1 MRNFIATTILWCCTT
16 VPAFAQGSALPFRM
30 FVAFDGS
37 YQATTSEFQDGG
49 TFEANAEQAQ
59 FDTNYVV
66 TRGPRL
72 DVTAG
77 ALAMPRMAV
86 AVSAS
91 RFVLSTPATLNGSV
105 PHPLYFDRSR
115 GFATQVGQLRREE
128 LGVHLQA
135 RGIVV
140 SGRRAEL
147 GIFGGPSIFRVSQD
161 MVTGFGYGEA
171 YPYDEVSFRSA
182 DTIQARATRLG
193 FNVGTDITMFLTR
206 QLGIGAAVQ
215 FARGS
220 VNLPSAGG
228 AGQRVTVGGLR
239 AGGGLRVRF

>member
-1 MRNFIATTILWCCTT
+1 MKNIIATTVLWCCTT
-16 VPAFAQGSALPFRM
+16 VPAFAQGPALPFRM

-37 YQATTSEFQDGG
+37 YQATSSEFQDAG
-49 TFEANAEQAQ
+49 TFAANAEEGRFNTDYA
-59 FDTNYVV
+59 V
-66 TRGPRL
+66 TRGPGL

-77 ALAMPRMAV
+77 AVVNRRMAV

-91 RFVLSTPATLNGSV
+91 RFVQSTPATVSGSV
-105 PHPLYFDRSR
+105 PHPLYFDRARSL
-115 GFATQVGQLRREE
+115 AAQVGQLQREE

-135 RGIVV
+135 RGIVA
-140 SGRRAEL
+140 SGRRAEF
-147 GIFGGPSIFRVSQD
+147 GVFGGPSMFRVSQQ

-171 YPYDEVSFRSA
+171 YPYDEVTFRSA
-182 DTIQARATRLG
+182 ETTKAAAMRLG
-193 FNVGTDITMFLTR
+193 FNVGTDVTMFLTR

-228 AGQRVTVGGLR
+228 DEQRVTVGGVR
-239 AGGGLRVRF
+239 AGGGIRVRF